1 MENHSFGDYG
11 QGIKYENSEN
21 MDNTSN
27 LAGDDSQYYDYYS
40 YNSTLKEIGL
50 VKQPPHL
57 IAVYSIAYGL
67 VFIFGLLGNS
77 FVIAVIIKDPGMRN
91 VTNYFILNMAVADIL
106 VALLVVPITLLG
118 NIFTGWRYGAFLC
131 KVTPYVQSV
140 VQCASVNTL
149 AAIAF
154 DRYLAICYTRHSK
167 ISACAS
173 RTTIASIW
181 IFASTIAIP
190 LLVFYQLYM
199 HPDYKDVPM
208 CHQLWPDFDL
218 QRGYFLIALFLVC
231 YLIPLLMI
239 LICYVLIAVKV
250 WKRNAPGVQT
260 HGRLIIYKSK
270 VKVLKM
276 LAVIVILF
284 AFSWLPLYATY
295 LKIYFGSL
303 DLPIDDRNVI
313 FEIIIPFAQW
323 LGASNCG
330 MNPIIYCFFSK
341 KYRRGFRK
349 LLTCHLR
356 IFRFRRQTRTTHSLS
371 TRYTGINVDN
381 SSGNMLEMKNDQ
393 GNGTRVSSYKYMVV
407 AFDNGRMTVSFRKEN
422 ASDES
427 SF

>member
-1 MENHSFGDYG
+1 MENISGGYISDG
-11 QGIKYENSEN
+11 EENFEN
-21 MDNTSN
+21 METASV
-27 LAGDDSQYYDYYS
+27 SFYEYYGNYS
-40 YNSTLKEIGL
+40 FNEMSDIPL

-57 IAVYSIAYGL
+57 IAVYAIAYGL
-67 VFIFGLLGNS
+67 VFIFGLIGNS
-77 FVIAVIIKDPGMRN
+77 FVIAVIIKDPSMRN

-106 VALLVVPITLLG
+106 VAILCVPITLLA

-131 KVTPYVQSV
+131 KITPYVQSV

-181 IFASTIAIP
+181 IFAASIMIP
-190 LLVFYQLYM
+190 LLVFYQKYM
-199 HPDYKDVPM
+199 HPDYHDVPM
-208 CHQLWPDFDL
+208 CHQLWPNFDL
-218 QRGYFLIALFLVC
+218 QRGYFLIALFCVC
-231 YLIPLLMI
+231 YVLPLIMI
-239 LICYVLIAVKV
+239 LLCYVLIAVKV

-260 HGRLIIYKSK
+260 NGRLIIYKSK

-284 AFSWLPLYATY
+284 AFSWLPLYAVY
-295 LKIYFGSL
+295 LKVYFGAE
-303 DLPIDDRNVI
+303 DLTENDRKII
-313 FEIIIPFAQW
+313 FEIVVPFAQW

-341 KYRRGFRK
+341 KYRRGFKK
-349 LLTCHLR
+349 LLYCRFQTLA
-356 IFRFRRQTRTTHSLS
+356 FRRHSRTTRSLS
-371 TRYTGINVDN
+371 TRYINVDN
-381 SSGNMLEMKNDQ
+381 SSGNQMDTKTGHNKENK
-393 GNGTRVSSYKYMVV
+393 VSSNKYMVV
-407 AFDNGRMTVSFRKEN
+407 AFNNGRMTVSFRKEN
-422 ASDES
+422 ASDDS